1 MAMKLHRTHLLL
13 ICLLL
18 FCLPEVLPQE
28 TSEETNDDATVPSW
42 REEFRRLYE
51 RPRDFGHDWRLGA
64 LFGLTPEDGLLLGA
78 GPILYEFGFRK
89 FPYTYRMELLGGITI
104 ATGRVK
110 FVYTLG
116 MPHLSKTLSLDL
128 YAHFSQL
135 EIRNFYGFGNTRP
148 RNPALEEN
156 DFYRVPSQEFWLQP
170 TLYHRLFGRSNIGLG
185 LWFKYFTLR
194 GTEERKYQEVGQDTL
209 DDNRANVGIGL
220 QFRLDTRGREPLS
233 ASAVYLY
240 FSGFNPSYVFSEK
253 EPFQKIIGDVRFYL
267 GGRLLTDMQL
277 ALRVGGEKIFG
288 RPPVYEAASLGGAR
302 SLRGYF
308 SQRFTGDAS
317 LFGSADLRLSL
328 GRYYIIIPTEIG
340 LILLA
345 DAGRVW
351 WRGESEGNW
360 HTNAG
365 LGFWF
370 APLSRDMLFSVFA
383 AQSAEGLFI
392 NAGTGFSF

>member
-1 MAMKLHRTHLLL
+1 MRIHLTHVSLVCLL
-13 ICLLL
+13 IVSTSGA
-18 FCLPEVLPQE
+18 FPQE
-28 TSEETNDDATVPSW
+28 TNEETNDDATVPTW
-42 REEFRRLYE
+42 REEFMRLFE
-51 RPRDFGHDWRLGA
+51 PPRDYGHDWRLGS

-89 FPYTYRMELLGGITI
+89 FPYTYRMQLVGGITI

-116 MPHLSKTLSLDL
+116 MPRLSRTLSLDL
-128 YAHFSQL
+128 YTHFSQL
-135 EIRNFYGFGNTRP
+135 EVRNFYGFGNSTT
-148 RNPALEEN
+148 RNPAAEEN

-170 TLYHRLFGRSNIGLG
+170 TLYHSLFKRSNIGVG
-185 LWFKYFTLR
+185 LWFKHFTVR
-194 GTEERKYQEVGQDTL
+194 GTETRKYQEVGQDTL

-220 QFRLDTRGREPLS
+220 QFRVDTREHSLFPSSG
-233 ASAVYLY
+233 AYLY
-240 FSGFNPSYVFSEK
+240 LSGFNHFYVFSEK
-253 EPFQKIIGDVRFYL
+253 DPFQKITGDLRLYL
-267 GGRLLTDMQL
+267 GGTLFTDIQL

-288 RPPVYEAASLGGAR
+288 EPPVYEAASLGGGR

-328 GRYYIIIPTEIG
+328 GRYFIIIPTEIG

-351 WRGESEGNW
+351 LNGDSDGNW
-360 HTNAG
+360 HTDAG
-365 LGFWF
+365 LGLWF
-370 APLSRDMLFSVFA
+370 APLSRDFLLSVIA
-383 AQSAEGLFI
+383 AQSVEGLFI
-392 NAGTGFSF
+392 NAGAGFSF